1 MEEPAKKKGFWD
13 IIIGWL
19 GERLNLHAIVN
30 LVSSFTGFLYGEL
43 DTRLDVREGITK
55 QLKKPIP
62 GKYTWMSCF
71 GGITL
76 LLFMV
81 QVVTGV
87 LLAIYY
93 KPSPDAAYD
102 SVRYIMNDVPYG
114 WLLRSIHRY
123 AAELMVLTVF
133 IHMFK
138 VFLTGAYKPPR
149 EMNWTTGVFLLFIT
163 LGFGFTGYLL
173 PWDQTAYWASTVGTE
188 MAASIPLIGP
198 FIATVLR
205 GGNIIGEATLAR
217 FYTAHVIV
225 LPWAAFFLLAS
236 HFFMIRRSGCADPM

>member
-1 MEEPAKKKGFWD
+1 MEKPDGQKGFWD

-19 GERLNLHAIVN
+19 GERFNLPALVN
-30 LVSSFTGFLYGEL
+30 ILSSFTGFLYGEI
-43 DTRLDVREGITK
+43 DTRLDVREGIRK
-55 QLKKPIP
+55 QLKKPIS

-76 LLFMV
+76 ILFMI
-81 QVVTGV
+81 QIVTGV

-102 SVRYIMNDVPYG
+102 SVLHIMNDVPYG
-114 WLLRSIHRY
+114 WLIRSIHRY
-123 AAELMVLTVF
+123 AAELMVLTVL

-149 EMNWTTGVFLLFIT
+149 EMNWVSGVFLLFIT

-173 PWDQTAYWASTVGTE
+173 PWDQTAYWASTVGTQIAE
-188 MAASIPLIGP
+188 SVPFIGP
-198 FIATVLR
+198 YIGTVLR
-205 GGNIIGEATLAR
+205 GGSTIGEETLAR
-217 FYTAHVIV
+217 FYAAHVIV
-225 LPWAAFFLLAS
+225 LPWIMFFFMAG
-236 HFFMIRRSGCADPM
+236 HFFMIRRQGCADPL